1 MNEHNPFKE
10 DCHPTYT
17 DLPVEIWTK
26 ILLYLK
32 PSNIIVVQNVCPLW
46 FNIIQNFVSDG
57 LIKSDMYV
65 STIKGL
71 KFCTLYH
78 LKQLNPIVKIVIPI
92 CVFYLIYRNFGD
104 LLKILK
110 KTTQRS
116 KWKVLKFHL
125 IAN

>member
-1 MNEHNPFKE
+1 MTEHNPFE
-10 DCHPTYT
+10 EHCHPTYT

-32 PSNIIVVQNVCPLW
+32 PSNIILVQNVCPLW

-57 LIKSDMYV
+57 RIKSDIHV
-65 STIKGL
+65 SKIKDTQ
-71 KFCTLYH
+71 FCILYH
-78 LKQLNPIVKIVIPI
+78 NSNLIVKIIKTI
-92 CVFYLIYRNFGD
+92 CVFNLICRNFGD
-104 LLKILK
+104 PLKILK
-110 KTTQRS
+110 KTTQRI